1 MPSKQ
6 LMAVWGFLDFLMLAA
21 GGALIAFSV
30 ILKAPDSLRSLVL
43 TDFDLNFGLVVGVL
57 YVATFIISIA
67 AVIQRNHVTIGLA
80 ILNWVLMVNTVVT
93 VIFGGNLWFMTLQ
106 EEKNFGEV
114 WNATTSERRIG
125 VQDQLQC
132 CGFAN
137 NTAVEAGGFCADP
150 NNTLNN
156 GCDLKFIAFADT
168 MLMDAFTTV
177 YGFTGILVMLFVASM
192 CVIKKRQE
200 QERFRRIDAKRG
212 GRGFV

>member
-6 LMAVWGFLDFLMLAA
+6 LMAVWGLLDFLMLAA
-21 GGALIAFSV
+21 GGGMIALAV
-30 ILKAPDSLRSLVL
+30 ILRAPDAIRALVL
-43 TDFDLNFGLVVGVL
+43 TDFDLNFGLVLGVMYVVGFV
-57 YVATFIISIA
+57 VSVGAI
-67 AVIQRNHVTIGLA
+67 IQRNHVTIGLA
-80 ILNWVLMVNTVVT
+80 ILNWFLILNSVVT
-93 VIFGGNLWFMTLQ
+93 IVFGSNLWFMTLQ
-106 EEKNFGEV
+106 EEQNFGNV
-114 WNATTSERRIG
+114 WNATTAERRIA

-137 NTAVEAGGFCADP
+137 NTAVEVGGFCADP
-150 NNTLNN
+150 TRAADN
-156 GCDLKFIAFADT
+156 GCDVKFTTIADT

-177 YGFTGILVMLFVASM
+177 YALTGILLMLFLATM

>member
-6 LMAVWGFLDFLMLAA
+6 LMAVWGLLDFLMLAA
-21 GGALIAFSV
+21 GGGMIALAV
-30 ILKAPDSLRSLVL
+30 ILRAPDAIRALVL
-43 TDFDLNFGLVVGVL
+43 TDFDLNFGLVLGVMYVVGFV
-57 YVATFIISIA
+57 VSVGAI
-67 AVIQRNHVTIGLA
+67 IQRNHVTIGLA
-80 ILNWVLMVNTVVT
+80 ILNWFLILNSVVT
-93 VIFGGNLWFMTLQ
+93 IVFGSNLWFMTLQ
-106 EEKNFGEV
+106 EEQNFGNV
-114 WNATTSERRIG
+114 WNATTAERRIA

-137 NTAVEAGGFCADP
+137 NTAVEVGGFCADP
-150 NNTLNN
+150 TRAADN
-156 GCDLKFIAFADT
+156 GCDIKFTTIADT

-177 YGFTGILVMLFVASM
+177 YALTGILLMLFLATM